1 MDINLL
7 YYRGEQTMNKE
18 KLNKIFD
25 ENINNKRSVNSKIID
40 VLRDFEVKKELTD
53 DPDWQD
59 LVLKLWEIL
68 G

>member
-1 MDINLL
+1 
-7 YYRGEQTMNKE
+7 MNKE